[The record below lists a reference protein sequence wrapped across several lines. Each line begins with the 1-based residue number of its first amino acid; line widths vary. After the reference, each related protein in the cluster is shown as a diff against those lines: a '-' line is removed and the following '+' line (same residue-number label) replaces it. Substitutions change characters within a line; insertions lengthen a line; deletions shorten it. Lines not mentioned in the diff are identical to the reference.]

1 MEDKKDLSELN
12 EAIASD
18 TTGNIALADPKDN
31 KTIKKI
37 IDKLNNDINN
47 FYYQIDMANIIKR
60 NLKDADDKIQSAQK
74 KLESKKGKKL
84 TKNITD
90 GATNINYG
98 TLFENYNS
106 FLEYTYIDNCKKS
119 FSLPRPFASKT
130 ENMKDEDL
138 KQLAQSMRN
147 FATYCQN
154 KIDATNTLLNAYT
167 KLYKSNAANEAEQ
180 IKAAKAEKAAEQAK
194 RAADEATKK
203 AEEKAKNAATEAK
216 NAAERLEAAKTN
228 YAKQNNAIGGIQLYN
243 ADSFKSAL
251 MEIQKRNLTLK
262 NHQNNNNNSQ
272 NS

>member
-1 MEDKKDLSELN
+1 MGNTEALKSLN
-12 EAIASD
+12 GAMASD
-18 TTGNIALADPKDN
+18 TPGNIALANPKDN
-31 KTIKKI
+31 EAIKKI

-74 KLESKKGKKL
+74 KLESNKGKKP

-98 TLFENYNS
+98 TLFKNYNS

-130 ENMKDEDL
+130 ENMTDEDL

-147 FATYCQN
+147 FATYCQK
-154 KIDATNTLLNAYT
+154 KIEITNTLLNAYT
-167 KLYKSNAANEAEQ
+167 KLYKSNAASAAEQ
-180 IKAAKAEKAAEQAK
+180 IKAAKAKE
-194 RAADEATKK
+194 AADK
-203 AEEKAKNAATEAK
+203 AATEAANK
-216 NAAERLEAAKTN
+216 AKDAAKAADDAAKELIAAKTN
-228 YAKQNNAIGGIQLYN
+228 YANQNNAIGGIQLYN

-251 MEIQKRNLTLK
+251 MEIQNRNLTL
-262 NHQNNNNNSQ
+262 Q
-272 NS
+272 

>member
-1 MEDKKDLSELN
+1 MGDTTALSNLDVKLKSSISSEN
-12 EAIASD
+12 
-18 TTGNIALADPKDN
+18 TGNINLADPKDN
-31 KTIKKI
+31 KAIKEI

-60 NLKDADDKIQSAQK
+60 NLKDADDKIHSAKK
-74 KLESKKGKKL
+74 KLESKKGKKP

-147 FATYCQN
+147 FATYCQK
-154 KIDATNTLLNAYT
+154 KIKITNTLLNAYT
-167 KLYKSNAANEAEQ
+167 KLYKSNAASAAEQ
-180 IKAAKAEKAAEQAK
+180 IKAAKAKEAARQAK
-194 RAADEATKK
+194 EAADK
-203 AEEKAKNAATEAK
+203 AATEAANK
-216 NAAERLEAAKTN
+216 AKDAAKAAKDAADGLEAAKTD
-228 YAKQNNAIGGIQLYN
+228 YAKQNEFIGGIQLYN

-251 MEIQKRNLTLK
+251 MEIQNRNLTL
-262 NHQNNNNNSQ
+262 Q
-272 NS
+272 

>member
-18 TTGNIALADPKDN
+18 TPDTIELKDPEDN

-74 KLESKKGKKL
+74 KLKKKKDKKL
-84 TKNITD
+84 IKDITG

-98 TLFENYNS
+98 TLVDNYKK
-106 FLEYTYIDNCKKS
+106 FLNYTYIDNCKKS

-130 ENMKDEDL
+130 ENMKDEEL
-138 KQLAQSMRN
+138 RTLAQSMKH
-147 FATYCQN
+147 FAEYCEE
-154 KIDATNTLLNAYT
+154 KIKATNALLNAYT
-167 KLYKSNAANEAEQ
+167 KLYKSNAASKAEK

-194 RAADEATKK
+194 GAADEA
-203 AEEKAKNAATEAK
+203 ATEAANK
-216 NAAERLEAAKTN
+216 AEAASKAADDAAKELIAAKTN
-228 YAKQNNAIGGIQLYN
+228 YANQNNAIGGIQLYN
-243 ADSFKSAL
+243 ADSFKNAL
-251 MEIQKRNLTLK
+251 MAIQKRNLTLR
-262 NHQNNNNNSQ
+262 QD
-272 NS
+272 

>member
-18 TTGNIALADPKDN
+18 TPDTIELKDPEDN

-74 KLESKKGKKL
+74 KLKKKKDKKL
-84 TKNITD
+84 IKDITG

-98 TLFENYNS
+98 TLVDNYKK

-130 ENMKDEDL
+130 ENMKDKEL
-138 KQLAQSMRN
+138 RTLAQSMKK
-147 FATYCQN
+147 FAKYCEE
-154 KIDATNTLLNAYT
+154 KIKATNTLLNAYT

-180 IKAAKAEKAAEQAK
+180 IKAEQAK
-194 RAADEATKK
+194 KAARQAKEAADK
-203 AEEKAKNAATEAK
+203 AATEAANK
-216 NAAERLEAAKTN
+216 AKAASKAAGDAAEGLENAKTA
-228 YAKQNNAIGGIQLYN
+228 YAKQNELIGGIQLYN
-243 ADSFKSAL
+243 ADSFKNAL
-251 MEIQKRNLTLK
+251 MEIQKRNLTLR
-262 NHQNNNNNSQ
+262 QD
-272 NS
+272 

>member
-1 MEDKKDLSELN
+1 MGNTEALKSLN
-12 EAIASD
+12 GAMASD
-18 TTGNIALADPKDN
+18 TPGNIALANPKDN
-31 KTIKKI
+31 EAIKKI

-60 NLKDADDKIQSAQK
+60 NLKDADDKIQSAK
-74 KLESKKGKKL
+74 KEAKSKGAKNKL
-84 TKNITD
+84 TENITG

-147 FATYCQN
+147 FATYCQK
-154 KIDATNTLLNAYT
+154 KIEITNTLLNAYT
-167 KLYKSNAANEAEQ
+167 KLYKSNAASKAEK

-203 AEEKAKNAATEAK
+203 AEEKAKNAATEAE
-216 NAAERLEAAKTN
+216 NAAKELIAAKTN
-228 YAKQNNAIGGIQLYN
+228 YANQNNAIGGIQLYN

-251 MEIQKRNLTLK
+251 IEIQNRNLTL
-262 NHQNNNNNSQ
+262 Q
-272 NS
+272 